1 MSIFSENLKY
11 LRMQQKLSQVNLA
24 KELEISPSAFTMY
37 EKGKRETNFEL
48 LKKISEYFEVDYNI
62 LLGEKILS
70 VDKEIVYTPN
80 QEIDDLIMSENEA
93 DYIVRKATQKT
104 GAGEG
109 TVNKSEM
116 EMVEFLRQNPLFKK
130 FLRALKMID
139 KEDIEEFLRLA
150 NKTIKK

>member
-24 KELEISPSAFTMY
+24 KELEISPSAITMY
-37 EKGKRETNFEL
+37 EKGKREPNFEL

-80 QEIDDLIMSENEA
+80 QEIDDLIMRENEA
-93 DYIVRKATQKT
+93 DYIVRKATPKT
-104 GAGEG
+104 GAG